1 MGRAGSVSRHIDEAD
16 LRRLQAE
23 LAQAQKLHPLDDKAD
38 AERQL
43 ERLLRIIQRERS

>member
-1 MGRAGSVSRHIDEAD
+1 VSRHISEHD

-23 LAQAQKLHPLDDKAD
+23 LAQAQKMHPIDDNGA

-43 ERLLRIIQRERS
+43 ERLLKVIQRERS

>member
-1 MGRAGSVSRHIDEAD
+1 MSRHISEND
-16 LRRLQAE
+16 LRRLRQE
-23 LAQAQKLHPLDDKAD
+23 LAEARKMHPLDDKAD